1 MKLENIKNGYYIL
14 EKEINL
20 INILYDHFIANV
32 KLYG

>member
-20 INILYDHFIANV
+20 INILYDHFIVNV